1 MNLDFSPYEGSSVEP
16 QTHGYQSQCIQYCE
30 ADNDS
35 YLSRCEGGHGGAV
48 STQGRQLVWL
58 YLPRR
63 LNIKSNRVIKDG
75 SKVLDDIIYLIG
87 VEYFVQITDLE

>member
-1 MNLDFSPYEGSSVEP
+1 MSLGFSPYEGPSVEP

-35 YLSRCEGGHGGAV
+35 YLSRFEGGHGGAV
-48 STQGRQLVWL
+48 STQGRQMIQL

-63 LNIKSNRVIKDG
+63 LNIKSDRVIKRG
-75 SKVLDDIIYLIG
+75 SKVLDETISLVG
-87 VEYFVQITDLE
+87 FGYFVQITDLE